1 MSLRVLLLLVVS
13 AWPVFGLSEQHVD
26 ENFSVSAGAK
36 LIVDVDFGTI
46 DLSRGPESSIAV
58 NVSRKIDG
66 PNETQEKEYLASAPL
81 TIAKEGNTVVVRAR
95 PEHQGKSWTWSGH
108 TTMQARY
115 TIRVPAEVSVE
126 LATGGGEIMATEV
139 SGSCKAETSGG
150 NLTFTR
156 VRGPLRASTCGGHIA
171 LESCDGAINLN
182 TSGGKIEAVAGS
194 GTLDASSAGGSI
206 VVRNFGGDTKVE
218 TGGGALSLE
227 NVHGRLVGETSGGSI
242 SATVPAP
249 LAGDIKLETNAG
261 RIEIALPP
269 DVGLNV
275 NAEANEGSVTSEIPM
290 VMERAG
296 RDGLKGT
303 INGGGKSL
311 VLRSGAGN
319 IVIRST
325 TPTR

>member
-249 LAGDIKLETNAG
+249 LAGDIKLETNA
-261 RIEIALPP
+261 
-269 DVGLNV
+269 
-275 NAEANEGSVTSEIPM
+275 EANEGSVTSEIPM

-325 TPTR
+325 TPMR